1 VFYVLKLLIF
11 VLAAFLLY
19 KLFTGD
25 KRKKVVE
32 KNEEVK
38 KKVADGI
45 MVKDPICG
53 TFVSKESD
61 IRVRK
66 GDEVLCFCSY
76 DCREKYVQQL
86 EASTTSESGSK
97 PQ

>member
-1 VFYVLKLLIF
+1 MSIMKLLIF
-11 VLAAFLLY
+11 VLAAYLLY

-25 KRKKVVE
+25 KRKKVE
-32 KNEEVK
+32 KKQEEVK
-38 KKVADGI
+38 QKAADGI
-45 MVKDPICG
+45 MIKDPICG

-76 DCREKYVQQL
+76 ECRDKYVQQL
-86 EASTTSESGSK
+86 ESSEPK
-97 PQ
+97 P

>member
-1 VFYVLKLLIF
+1 MSIMKLLIF

-25 KRKKVVE
+25 KKKKVD
-32 KNEEVK
+32 KKQEEVK
-38 KKVADGI
+38 QKAADGI

-66 GDEVLCFCSY
+66 GEEVLCFCSY
-76 DCREKYVQQL
+76 ECRDKYVQQL
-86 EASTTSESGSK
+86 ESSEPK
-97 PQ
+97 P

>member
-1 VFYVLKLLIF
+1 MSIMKLLIF

-25 KRKKVVE
+25 KKKKVD
-32 KNEEVK
+32 KKQEEVK
-38 KKVADGI
+38 QKAADGI

-66 GDEVLCFCSY
+66 GEEVLCFCSY
-76 DCREKYVQQL
+76 ECRDKYVQQL
-86 EASTTSESGSK
+86 ESSEPK
-97 PQ
+97 Q

>member
-1 VFYVLKLLIF
+1 MVFKLLIF

-25 KRKKVVE
+25 RRKKVAD
-32 KNEEVK
+32 K
-38 KKVADGI
+38 KEDLQKKAADGI

-66 GDEVLCFCSY
+66 WDDILCFCSY
-76 DCREKYVQQL
+76 ECRDKYVQQL
-86 EASTTSESGSK
+86 EASTGSESESK
-97 PQ
+97 T